1 MKRIF
6 PLLFAAIAGCA
17 AGAGLRA
24 PDVPYEPT
32 PEEVVQAMVELAAVR
47 RDDLVADLG
56 CGDGRIVIAAVRT
69 GARGLCVDIDRERI
83 AEAMK
88 NARAAGVDERIR
100 FVHGD
105 ALAADLRGVTVV
117 MLFLSPRL
125 NQQLRPKLRR
135 ELQPGARIVSHWHR
149 MGDWPPQQTVH
160 VTSRGRERP
169 VYLWTIP

>member
-1 MKRIF
+1 LLKRF
-6 PLLFAAIAGCA
+6 FSVFLVVAAGCA
-17 AGAGLRA
+17 ASLRA

-32 PEEVVQAMVELAAVR
+32 PLEVAQAMVELAAVR
-47 RDDLVADLG
+47 HGELVADLG
-56 CGDGRIVIAAVRT
+56 CCDGRLVIAAVRA
-69 GARGLCVDIDRERI
+69 GARGLCLDIDRDRI
-83 AEAMK
+83 GEAMA

-135 ELQPGARIVSHWHR
+135 ELASGARIVSHWHR
-149 MGDWPPQQTVH
+149 MGDWPPERTVRF
-160 VTSRGRERP
+160 TSGGRERP
-169 VYLWTIP
+169 LYLWTIP

>member
-1 MKRIF
+1 LVKRF
-6 PLLFAAIAGCA
+6 FSVFLAVAAGCA
-17 AGAGLRA
+17 ASLRA

-47 RDDLVADLG
+47 RDDQVADLG

-69 GARGLCVDIDRERI
+69 GARGLCVDIDRDRI
-83 AEAMK
+83 REAMA

-105 ALAADLRGVTVV
+105 AFTADLQGVTVV

-135 ELQPGARIVSHWHR
+135 ELPPGGRIVSHWHR